1 MGLLA
6 QNDGAVFG
14 GILVLLVYL
23 AVIVFFIAGMWKT
36 FEKAGQPGWTALIPI
51 LNLLVWVRIAG
62 KEWWWVLLLLIPCVS
77 FIVTA
82 ILAFETSERFG
93 KSTAFGIGLWL
104 LSPIFFLILGFG
116 SAEYEREPDPIF

>member
-1 MGLLA
+1 M
-6 QNDGAVFG
+6 
-14 GILVLLVYL
+14 
-23 AVIVFFIAGMWKT
+23 
-36 FEKAGQPGWTALIPI
+36 
-51 LNLLVWVRIAG
+51 RIAE

-82 ILAFETSERFG
+82 ILAFETSEHFG

-104 LSPIFFLILGFG
+104 LSPIFLLILGFG